1 MLTGLNSSFGG
12 VRHAFF
18 YCSRVDYILCDRCC
32 FGDVREAGERARA
45 ARDDP
50 VGANQALTMAPET
63 SRVMLNFGFRLAIVV
78 ALALV
83 IFMLSK
89 SPYGVG

>member
-1 MLTGLNSSFGG
+1 MRVNRYSCGDADFQ
-12 VRHAFF
+12 FF
-18 YCSRVDYILCDRCC
+18 RAWCS
-32 FGDVREAGERARA
+32 GDGSRA
-45 ARDDP
+45 ARDDS
-50 VGANQALTMAPET
+50 VGANKALTMAPET